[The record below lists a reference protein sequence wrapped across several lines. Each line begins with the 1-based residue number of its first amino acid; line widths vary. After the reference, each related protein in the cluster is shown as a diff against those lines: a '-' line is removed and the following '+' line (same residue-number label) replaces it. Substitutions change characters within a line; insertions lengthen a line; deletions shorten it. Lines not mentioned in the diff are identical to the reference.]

1 MKRIPSPA
9 SRHSAF
15 TLVEMMVASAAGLL
29 LVASLASAAFAVQ
42 KSIMATSQYA
52 TGVNNENRLVDYVA
66 QDLRR
71 ALRVG
76 TLTSGGYATAKN
88 ISSFSITE
96 GTMLAINI
104 PDYYGSN
111 TPNNAGG
118 STFKNSRYPRAS
130 LNTLSAY
137 NSNGVALLN
146 GCVPWTEATTTVNAK
161 PATRFAPTA
170 SGSGEI
176 QVRYFR
182 GTRSASDATTCF
194 FRAEYPAGSNTPN
207 FPKQDIAERIVD
219 STSSTILVV
228 NGYSVGS
235 TPGMRY
241 RIQSSFTPRLRRANN
256 STAGTEQYVEV
267 TLRNPRR
274 D

>member
-1 MKRIPSPA
+1 MA
-9 SRHSAF
+9 SRSAF
-15 TLVEMMVASAAGLL
+15 TLIEM
-29 LVASLASAAFAVQ
+29 LVASGAALLLIGALVSASFAVQ
-42 KSIMATSQYA
+42 KSIAATNQYV

-76 TLTSGGYATAKN
+76 VITSGGYATAKN
-88 ISSFSITE
+88 ISSFSVTE
-96 GTMLAINI
+96 ASVLAINV

-111 TPNNAGG
+111 TPDNSRG
-118 STFKNSRYPRAS
+118 SAFRSTRYPRSS
-130 LNTLSAY
+130 LNALAAY

-146 GCVPWTEATTTVNAK
+146 GCVPWVEATTTVNSA
-161 PATRFAPTA
+161 PATRFSPAA
-170 SGSGEI
+170 SGTGEI

-182 GTRSASDATTCF
+182 GPRSASDATTCF

-207 FPKQDIAERIVD
+207 SPKRDIAERIVD
-219 STSSTILVV
+219 SSSTTILVV
-228 NGYSVGS
+228 SGFSVGS
-235 TPGMRY
+235 ATGMRY
-241 RIQSSFTPRLRRANN
+241 RIQSSFIPRLRRGNA
-256 STAGTEQYVEV
+256 STAGTEQFVDV